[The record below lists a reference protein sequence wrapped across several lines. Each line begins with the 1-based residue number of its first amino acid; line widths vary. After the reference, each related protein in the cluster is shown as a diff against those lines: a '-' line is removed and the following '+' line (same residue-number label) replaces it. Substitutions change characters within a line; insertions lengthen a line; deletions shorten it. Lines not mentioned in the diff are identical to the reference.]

1 MLNKAGT
8 CIKSCVCAITTT
20 QTTRRCLRLDM
31 LIYITLVM
39 KTHLFHEKEQNQ
51 KAEMN
56 ESTKYQIEWSVSY
69 KALPCFH
76 FSTFSYS
83 ILVFITAGLMQ
94 FP

>member
-1 MLNKAGT
+1 
-8 CIKSCVCAITTT
+8 
-20 QTTRRCLRLDM
+20 
-31 LIYITLVM
+31 
-39 KTHLFHEKEQNQ
+39 
-51 KAEMN
+51 MN